1 MSRRRAGVVGAAVLA
16 LALTGGTAAAVVRH
30 RGHSDASPTF
40 SAAST
45 AYPQQTVADAI
56 RDTLAGLDTNWFLDV
71 RLQQQ
76 LGADGSADTSV
87 APGMLVDIKAPSEDS
102 GAGIPALWEAEVAE
116 GAIAERIAGDSP
128 DFQDVV
134 GNLDTTLTF
143 PDGATDDV
151 GGGAG
156 YVTAG
161 ELFGAQASG
170 ESDSKIEQDVD
181 ATLASYDLQP
191 DQVRVL
197 HPLGPAVWVVAT
209 TNDPSQFPGR
219 FDEIQNAIMGIA
231 PDIEYE
237 GLYLE
242 IDNAQGEPLMRVGN
256 AIRNGGGVS
265 WTSPSLQGSDSP

>member
-1 MSRRRAGVVGAAVLA
+1 
-16 LALTGGTAAAVVRH
+16 
-30 RGHSDASPTF
+30 
-40 SAAST
+40 
-45 AYPQQTVADAI
+45 
-56 RDTLAGLDTNWFLDV
+56 
-71 RLQQQ
+71 
-76 LGADGSADTSV
+76 
-87 APGMLVDIKAPSEDS
+87 
-102 GAGIPALWEAEVAE
+102 
-116 GAIAERIAGDSP
+116 
-128 DFQDVV
+128 
-134 GNLDTTLTF
+134 
-143 PDGATDDV
+143 
-151 GGGAG
+151 
-156 YVTAG
+156 VTAG